1 MSNPELN
8 EAFEGIPLVD
18 LTGPDGTVFHFRYGA
33 MIPYAGEEYA
43 VLLELE
49 LDESG
54 EEQVLITKVEK
65 AEDGNLSFVVCQEE
79 DIIQAVFDKYV
90 ALSVE
95 NGLEGLG
102 HHDKAHG
109 VDVVQPQ
116 TAAGFRL
123 TGI

>member
-1 MSNPELN
+1 MNNPELNQAMN

-18 LTGPDGTVFHFRYGA
+18 ITGPDGTVYHFRFGA

-49 LDESG
+49 LDENG

-65 AEDGNLSFVVCQEE
+65 AEDGNLSFVVAEEE

-90 ALSVE
+90 KLSVE
-95 NGLEGLG
+95 SGLEGLT
-102 HHDKAHG
+102 DAE
-109 VDVVQPQ
+109 
-116 TAAGFRL
+116 
-123 TGI
+123 

>member
-1 MSNPELN
+1 MNNPELN

-33 MIPYAGEEYA
+33 MVPYAGQEYA

-65 AEDGNLSFVVCQEE
+65 AEDGNLAFVVAEEE
-79 DIIQAVFDKYV
+79 DVIQAVFDKYV
-90 ALSVE
+90 ALGVQA
-95 NGLEGLG
+95 GLEGLT
-102 HHDKAHG
+102 
-109 VDVVQPQ
+109 DVE
-116 TAAGFRL
+116 
-123 TGI
+123 

>member
-1 MSNPELN
+1 MNNPELNQAMN

-18 LTGPDGTVFHFRYGA
+18 ITGPDGTVFHFRFGA

-49 LDESG
+49 LDENG

-65 AEDGNLSFVVCQEE
+65 AEDGNLSFVVAEEE

-90 ALSVE
+90 KLSVE
-95 NGLEGLG
+95 SGLEGLT
-102 HHDKAHG
+102 DAE
-109 VDVVQPQ
+109 
-116 TAAGFRL
+116 
-123 TGI
+123 

>member
-1 MSNPELN
+1 MNNPELNQAMN

-18 LTGPDGTVFHFRYGA
+18 ITGPDGTVFHFRFGA

-49 LDESG
+49 LDENG

-65 AEDGNLSFVVCQEE
+65 TQDGNLGFVVAEEE

-90 ALSVE
+90 KLSVE
-95 NGLEGLG
+95 SGLEGLE
-102 HHDKAHG
+102 DAE
-109 VDVVQPQ
+109 
-116 TAAGFRL
+116 
-123 TGI
+123 

>member
-1 MSNPELN
+1 MNNPELNQAMN

-18 LTGPDGTVFHFRYGA
+18 ITGPDGTVFHFRFGA

-49 LDESG
+49 LDENG

-65 AEDGNLSFVVCQEE
+65 TEDGNLGFVVAEEE

-90 ALSVE
+90 KLSVE
-95 NGLEGLG
+95 NGLEGLT
-102 HHDKAHG
+102 DAE
-109 VDVVQPQ
+109 
-116 TAAGFRL
+116 
-123 TGI
+123 

>member
-1 MSNPELN
+1 MNNPELN

-65 AEDGNLSFVVCQEE
+65 TEDGNLSFVVCQEE
-79 DIIQAVFDKYV
+79 DIIQAVCEKYV

-95 NGLEGLG
+95 NGLDGLT
-102 HHDKAHG
+102 DAE
-109 VDVVQPQ
+109 
-116 TAAGFRL
+116 
-123 TGI
+123 

>member
-1 MSNPELN
+1 MNNPELNQAMN

-18 LTGPDGTVFHFRYGA
+18 ITGPDGTVFHFRFGA

-49 LDESG
+49 LDPNG

-65 AEDGNLSFVVCQEE
+65 TEDGNLGFVVAEEE

-90 ALSVE
+90 KLSVE
-95 NGLEGLG
+95 NGLEGLE
-102 HHDKAHG
+102 DAE
-109 VDVVQPQ
+109 
-116 TAAGFRL
+116 
-123 TGI
+123 

>member
-1 MSNPELN
+1 MNNPELN

-33 MIPYAGEEYA
+33 MVPYAGQEYA

-65 AEDGNLSFVVCQEE
+65 TEDGSLAFVVAEEE
-79 DIIQAVFDKYV
+79 DVIQAVFEKYV

-95 NGLEGLG
+95 NGLDGLT
-102 HHDKAHG
+102 DAE
-109 VDVVQPQ
+109 
-116 TAAGFRL
+116 
-123 TGI
+123 

>member
-1 MSNPELN
+1 MSNPEL
-8 EAFEGIPLVD
+8 EAAFEGIPLVD
-18 LTGPDGTVFHFRYGA
+18 LTGPDGTVYHFRYGA

-65 AEDGNLSFVVCQEE
+65 TEDGQLAFVVAEEE
-79 DIIQAVFDKYV
+79 DIVQAVFGKYV

-95 NGLEGLG
+95 NGLDGLT
-102 HHDKAHG
+102 DAE
-109 VDVVQPQ
+109 
-116 TAAGFRL
+116 
-123 TGI
+123 

>member
-1 MSNPELN
+1 MNNPELN

-18 LTGPDGTVFHFRYGA
+18 LTGPDGTVYHFRYGA
-33 MIPYAGEEYA
+33 MVPYAGEEYA

-65 AEDGNLSFVVCQEE
+65 TEDGNLSFEVCQEE
-79 DIIQAVFDKYV
+79 DIIQAVFERYV

-95 NGLEGLG
+95 NGLDGLT
-102 HHDKAHG
+102 DAE
-109 VDVVQPQ
+109 
-116 TAAGFRL
+116 
-123 TGI
+123 

>member
-1 MSNPELN
+1 MNNPEL
-8 EAFEGIPLVD
+8 EAAFEGIPLVD
-18 LTGPDGTVFHFRYGA
+18 LTAPDGRVFHFRYGA

-49 LDESG
+49 LDENG

-95 NGLEGLG
+95 NGLDGLT
-102 HHDKAHG
+102 DAE
-109 VDVVQPQ
+109 
-116 TAAGFRL
+116 
-123 TGI
+123 

>member
-18 LTGPDGTVFHFRYGA
+18 LTGPDGTVYHFRYGA
-33 MIPYAGEEYA
+33 MIPYAGQEYA
-43 VLLELE
+43 VLLEMD

-65 AEDGNLSFVVCQEE
+65 DEDGNLAFVVAEEE

-90 ALSVE
+90 AISVE
-95 NGLEGLG
+95 NGLDGLT
-102 HHDKAHG
+102 
-109 VDVVQPQ
+109 DVE
-116 TAAGFRL
+116 
-123 TGI
+123 